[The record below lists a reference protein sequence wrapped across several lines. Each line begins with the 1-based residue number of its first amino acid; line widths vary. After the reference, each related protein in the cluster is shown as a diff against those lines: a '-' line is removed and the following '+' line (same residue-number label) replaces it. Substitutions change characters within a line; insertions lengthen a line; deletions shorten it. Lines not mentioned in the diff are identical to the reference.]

1 MKHLKLID
9 VIQSA
14 EFEKQV
20 RICLCELYQTR
31 ARLSVQYSWYKLIS
45 VQYSQYK
52 LKRTPLDTLE
62 EKKMCNAKAITVLY
76 ANVLNKCLN
85 SAEYSSTLR
94 SFIKSIGDEAL
105 HRTVKQLKTKENEK
119 DNAENI

>member
-1 MKHLKLID
+1 MKHLRSLKLID

-20 RICLCELYQTR
+20 RICLGELYQTR
-31 ARLSVQYSWYKLIS
+31 AQLSK
-45 VQYSQYK
+45 QYSQYK
-52 LKRTPLDTLE
+52 LKRTPLDMLE

-76 ANVLNKCLN
+76 ANVLNKSLN
-85 SAEYSSTLR
+85 SVEYSSTLR

>member
-1 MKHLKLID
+1 MGGLVMKHLKLID

-31 ARLSVQYSWYKLIS
+31 AQLSVQYPRYI
-45 VQYSQYK
+45 

-62 EKKMCNAKAITVLY
+62 EKKMCNAKAITALY
-76 ANVLNKCLN
+76 ANVLNKSLN